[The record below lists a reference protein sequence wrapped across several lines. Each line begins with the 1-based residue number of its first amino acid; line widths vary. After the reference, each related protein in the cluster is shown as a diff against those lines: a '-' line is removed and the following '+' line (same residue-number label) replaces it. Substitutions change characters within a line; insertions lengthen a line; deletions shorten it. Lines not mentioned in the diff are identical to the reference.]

1 MKAVDLHVHS
11 NYSDGTNSVK
21 ELVELACE
29 KGLKAIALTDHDTT
43 DGIEEILIHA
53 KDRPIEIVPGIEFS
67 TEYLGRD
74 IHILGLY
81 VNPYHPAFCEH
92 IRTFRE
98 SRDIRNRKMCTR
110 LSEMGVCVTYEELSK
125 AFEGSVLTRAHYARY
140 LMEKGYVKNMREAF
154 ERYVGDHCPAFV
166 PREKITPNEA
176 VTLILKTGGIPV
188 LAHPILYRFSDRVLE
203 TLVESL
209 KASGLVGIE
218 TIYST
223 YAPSEERYIRR
234 MAKRFD
240 LIITG
245 GSDYHGSNKPD
256 ISLGTGR
263 GHLYVPEECLD
274 SLKASYL
281 RNYATTPAEKSILF
295 FDLDGTLLDDTK
307 SITAQTMEA
316 LRACVNRGHVLAISS
331 GRSHISIRKIIEH
344 LSMQDLNPLISAFNG
359 SHISDYNSGEILY
372 SAGLNKELVS
382 RICEIAKEQG
392 LHLQSYSETQLLT
405 QEENDELFFYT
416 KWTGMNYKLT
426 PNLALECEN
435 PFKLLAIH
443 LTDHSKLVSFKATIE
458 EMFGSQADCVFSNE
472 FFLEILPKGVSKGSA
487 LHFLCEH
494 TGIDRSH
501 SYAFADA
508 ENDISMLE
516 KAGCGVALLNA
527 HPLAKAAADY
537 ITFTD
542 NNHDGLAVFLQKLAG
557 L

>member
-21 ELVELACE
+21 ELVDLACE
-29 KGLKAIALTDHDTT
+29 KKLAGIALTDHDTT
-43 DGIEEILIHA
+43 DGIEEILFCA
-53 KDRPIEIVPGIEFS
+53 KDKPLEIIPGIEFS

-81 VNPYHPAFCEH
+81 VNPYHPAFREH
-92 IRTFRE
+92 IRNFQE
-98 SRDIRNRKMCTR
+98 SRDIRNRKMCMR
-110 LSEMGVCVTYEELSK
+110 LSDMGVSVSYEELTK

-140 LMEKGYVKNMREAF
+140 LMEHGYVKNMREAF

-203 TLVESL
+203 TMVESL
-209 KASGLVGIE
+209 KESGLIGIE

-223 YAPSEERYIRR
+223 YSPSEERYIRR
-234 MAKRFD
+234 LAKRFD

-256 ISLGTGR
+256 ISLGNGR
-263 GHLYVPEECLD
+263 GHLYVPHECLD
-274 SLKASYL
+274 SIKSAYL
-281 RNYATTPAEKSILF
+281 RHFATETEKKSILF

-307 SITAQTMEA
+307 NILPKTMEM
-316 LRACVNRGHVLAISS
+316 LRACINCGHVFAISS
-331 GRSHISIRKIIEH
+331 GRSHISIRKIIER

-359 SHISDYNSGEILY
+359 SHISDYNSGEVLF
-372 SAGLNKELVS
+372 SAGLKQELVAKI
-382 RICEIAKEQG
+382 RDIALQER

-405 QEENDELFFYT
+405 EAENEELRFYT

-426 PNLALECEN
+426 QNLALECKN
-435 PFKLLAIH
+435 PFKLLVIH
-443 LTDHSKLVSFKATIE
+443 LTDHEKLVSFKSKIE
-458 EMFGSQADCVFSNE
+458 NLFGEEIDCVFSND
-472 FFLEILPKGVSKGSA
+472 FFLEILPKGISKGNA
-487 LHFLCEH
+487 LQFLCKH
-494 TGIDRSH
+494 TGIDKRN

-516 KAGCGVALLNA
+516 EAGCGVALLNA
-527 HPLAKAAADY
+527 HPSAKSAADY

-542 NNHDGLAVFLQKLAG
+542 NNHEGLALFLQKIAG
-557 L
+557 I